1 MTKQFYFDRLEKG
14 IKIIRTYDIMIHQQ
28 GNYKTSPHFMKVFGD
43 FCVDYLK
50 YKLIE
55 VSPEVRTIEDVKE
68 LLQMCKDNKVDVV
81 ENMFEHVE
89 LIQQSKDACI
99 TDVAECLKVMPV
111 TSGIIETVKEELGW
125 S

>member
-28 GNYKTSPHFMKVFGD
+28 GNYKASPHFMKVFGD

-55 VSPEVRTIEDVKE
+55 VSTEVRTVKSVKE
-68 LLQMCKDNKVDVV
+68 LLQISKENNVDVI
-81 ENMFEHVE
+81 ESMFEYVE

-111 TSGIIETVKEELGW
+111 TTEIIKVVKEELGW